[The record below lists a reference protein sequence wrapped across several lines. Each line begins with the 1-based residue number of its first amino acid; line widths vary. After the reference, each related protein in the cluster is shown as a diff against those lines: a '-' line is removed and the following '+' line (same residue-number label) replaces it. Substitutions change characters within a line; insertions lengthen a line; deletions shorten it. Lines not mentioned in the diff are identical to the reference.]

1 LTEVALREVLAA
13 DLDVFF
19 EQQQDEEARRMA
31 VFGPLDPFDREAF
44 EARWQ
49 RILANPG
56 PTRTIVYGG
65 RVAGSVNMW
74 RDPELHAPEVT
85 YWLGREFWGKGIA
98 TRALEQFLQEV
109 PERPLL
115 GRAAAKNEAS
125 IRVLEKCGFVRRDL
139 IHDVVAPSGEVVSE
153 VLLELRAPA
162 HG

>member
-31 VFGPLDPFDREAF
+31 V
-44 EARWQ
+44 
-49 RILANPG
+49 
-56 PTRTIVYGG
+56 
-65 RVAGSVNMW
+65 
-74 RDPELHAPEVT
+74 
-85 YWLGREFWGKGIA
+85 
-98 TRALEQFLQEV
+98 QEV

-115 GRAAAKNEAS
+115 GRAAATNEAS
-125 IRVLEKCGFVRRDL
+125 SRVLEKCGFVRRDL

>member
-1 LTEVALREVLAA
+1 MEVELREVVEA
-13 DLDVFF
+13 DFDVLF

-31 VFGPLDPFDREAF
+31 VFGPVDPSDREAF
-44 EARWQ
+44 DTRWQ

-56 PTRTIVYGG
+56 PTRTIVHAG

-74 RDPELHAPEVT
+74 RDPELDAPEVT

-98 TRALEQFLQEV
+98 TRALGQFLQEV

-115 GRAAAKNEAS
+115 GRAAATNEAS
-125 IRVLEKCGFVRRDL
+125 IRVLEKCGFEHREL
-139 IHDVVAPSGEVVSE
+139 IHDVTAPSGEVVSE